1 MGTYT
6 NSKKLKKPNEDDKIW
21 KYMDFTKFVS
31 MLHYKS
37 LYFSR
42 VDTLKDPYEASIA
55 SYFVENTDMP
65 EHALKKLQ
73 ELLEKKRRQK
83 LFVNCW
89 HINASESAALW
100 KVYMKS
106 DEGIAI
112 QTTVSKLFTVLEAS
126 NNDLPF
132 DLASVNYDPSKL
144 LSITTKPNG
153 EPVETFNLA
162 DALFTKR
169 PCFQYENELR
179 VIVTVHNPKS
189 TGFNWGDL
197 DINSL
202 IESICVNPEA
212 STWVVSLVRDL
223 AKSYKI
229 EGKVYKSK
237 IYKSKIY

>member
-1 MGTYT
+1 MGTYR
-6 NSKKLKKPNEDDKIW
+6 NNRELKKPNDDDKIW

-37 LYFSR
+37 LHFTR
-42 VDTLKDPYEASIA
+42 VDTLKDPYDASIT
-55 SYFVENTDMP
+55 SYFVEIIDAP
-65 EHALKKLQ
+65 ESDIKRIKEA
-73 ELLEKKRRQK
+73 EKERRKK

-89 HINASESAALW
+89 HINNDTDSAALW

-112 QTTVSKLFTVLEAS
+112 QTTVSKLVTVLEAS
-126 NNDLPF
+126 KNDLHF
-132 DLASVNYDPSKL
+132 DLASVNYDTSKL
-144 LSITTKPNG
+144 ASITNKPNG
-153 EPVETFNLA
+153 KPDISFNMTET
-162 DALFTKR
+162 LFTKR

-179 VIVTVHNPKS
+179 VIVRNSKPKS
-189 TGFNWGDL
+189 TGFNLDDL
-197 DINSL
+197 DINLL

-237 IYKSKIY
+237 IY

>member
-1 MGTYT
+1 MGTYK
-6 NSKKLKKPNEDDKIW
+6 NNKELKKPNDNDKIW

-37 LYFSR
+37 LHFTR
-42 VDTLKDPYEASIA
+42 VDTLKDPYDASIS
-55 SYFVENTDMP
+55 SYFVEIIDAP
-65 EHALKKLQ
+65 ESDIKNIKEH
-73 ELLEKKRRQK
+73 EKEVRKK

-112 QTTVSKLFTVLEAS
+112 QTTVKKLITVLEAS
-126 NNDLPF
+126 NIDLPF
-132 DLASVNYDPSKL
+132 DLASVNYDPSEL
-144 LSITTKPNG
+144 PSMTTTPNG
-153 EPVETFNLA
+153 TTTVSFSVTE
-162 DALFTKR
+162 ALFIKR

-179 VIVTVHNPKS
+179 VIVRLDEPKS
-189 TGFNWGDL
+189 TGFDCSDL

-202 IESICVNPEA
+202 IESIYVNPEA
-212 STWVVSLVRDL
+212 PHWVFLLVRDL

-237 IYKSKIY
+237 IY

>member
-1 MGTYT
+1 
-6 NSKKLKKPNEDDKIW
+6 
-21 KYMDFTKFVS
+21 TKFVS

-37 LYFSR
+37 LHFTR
-42 VDTLKDPYEASIA
+42 VDKLKDPYDS
-55 SYFVENTDMP
+55 SVTSFFVDFIEIIESDI
-65 EHALKKLQ
+65 KKIK
-73 ELLEKKRRQK
+73 EDEKEQRKK

-112 QTTVSKLFTVLEAS
+112 QTTVKKLITVLEAS

-144 LSITTKPNG
+144 ASVATMPNG
-153 EPVETFNLA
+153 ESILSLSTTK
-162 DALFTKR
+162 ALFTKR
-169 PCFQYENELR
+169 SCFQYEKELR
-179 VIVTVHNPKS
+179 VIAGFDKPKS
-189 TGFNWGDL
+189 TGFNWGSL

-229 EGKVYKSK
+229 EGEVYKSK
-237 IYKSKIY
+237 IY